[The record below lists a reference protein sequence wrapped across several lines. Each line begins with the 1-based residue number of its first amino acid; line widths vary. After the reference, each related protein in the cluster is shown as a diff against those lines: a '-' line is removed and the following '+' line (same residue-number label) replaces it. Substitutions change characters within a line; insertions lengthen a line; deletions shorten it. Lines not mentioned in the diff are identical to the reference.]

1 MRSKEHSIQHI
12 KPELKLMRKT
22 LSYLM
27 QKLVNLRK
35 KEAFKLITEQFNASL
50 EELATANSSAFDLVS
65 MVNGGIIGEDENG
78 DNEKGDDDD
87 NIEDDDDGNNIF
99 LEEMGKTLSQDWFS
113 AYYRYES
120 IDEIKIRL
128 KSGEAICGFFLDEDS
143 NCASEADQLSI
154 CVAFGK
160 ERDNVK
166 YVRLVCQ
173 NQIRCDKH
181 CGLLYC
187 KFVLEDGAGY
197 IKSKRDIRKKMKG
210 CCIMLPSRANQVSFH
225 QQFTV
230 ITHDWKTIVKDYDSN
245 GELRFNIGAPMLDL
259 ELFRTL

>member
-50 EELATANSSAFDLVS
+50 EETATANSSGFDLVS
-65 MVNGGIIGEDENG
+65 VLRDSIGEDENRDKYG
-78 DNEKGDDDD
+78 DEDN

-113 AYYRYES
+113 AYYRYEDL
-120 IDEIKIRL
+120 DEIKRRL
-128 KSGEAICGFFLDEDS
+128 QSGEAISGFFLDEDT
-143 NCASEADQLSI
+143 NCASEDQLSI

-160 ERDNVK
+160 ERDDVK

-173 NQIRCDKH
+173 NQSRHDKH

-187 KFVLEDGAGY
+187 KFFLEDGAGGSGNGVNY
-197 IKSKRDIRKKMKG
+197 IKKSEIFGKR
-210 CCIMLPSRANQVSFH
+210 
-225 QQFTV
+225 
-230 ITHDWKTIVKDYDSN
+230 
-245 GELRFNIGAPMLDL
+245 
-259 ELFRTL
+259 